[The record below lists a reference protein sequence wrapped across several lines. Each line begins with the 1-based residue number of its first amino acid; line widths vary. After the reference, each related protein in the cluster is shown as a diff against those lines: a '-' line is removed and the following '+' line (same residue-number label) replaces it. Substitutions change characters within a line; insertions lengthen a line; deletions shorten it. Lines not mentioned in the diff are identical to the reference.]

1 MQLELQTLRRGKGF
15 STILADG
22 SRGDNILFQVGKSS
36 RALGYKLHHFIKI
49 ISNFYFYTYL
59 SDFTYL

>member
-22 SRGDNILFQVGKSS
+22 SKEGNILFQVGKSS
-36 RALGYKLHHFIKI
+36 HALGCKLHYFIKT